1 MGAWHYHQQLT
12 IFSSKETTGKEE
24 NIKITQKYVSSLLSG
39 KNYKDENFPVSS
51 FLIDKNLKKIIR
63 VFYFYART
71 ADDIA
76 DHKSI
81 KKKEKLRI
89 LNFFDNCLKNKKQS
103 EISVV
108 NNLIS
113 YFNEYKFSKKYSR
126 DLLVAFKLDAT
137 KRRYKNWSEL
147 LYYCK
152 FSANPVGRFVI
163 NATYSQKKKKINERK
178 ILRASDMLCTA
189 LQIIN
194 HIQDCKEDFKNLDR
208 VYIPENLLKKH
219 KLNVN
224 ILMKDSSCQ
233 NFTRLKIEIISKVEN
248 LLKEIKE
255 SLQLIDIWKLKKE
268 TLIILNIAKRL
279 CFLLKINDPLKKK
292 IKLSSIDLIFCFIKG
307 IIWD

>member
-1 MGAWHYHQQLT
+1 MGAWHCHQQLI

-24 NIKITQKYVSSLLSG
+24 NIKITQKYISSLLSG

-51 FLIDKNLKKIIR
+51 FLIDKKLQKIIR

-76 DHKSI
+76 DHASI
-81 KKKEKLRI
+81 KRKEKLQI

-137 KRRYKNWSEL
+137 KKRYKDWSEL
-147 LYYCK
+147 LHYCK

-163 NATYSQKKKKINERK
+163 NTTYSQ
-178 ILRASDMLCTA
+178 MLS
-189 LQIIN
+189 LI
-194 HIQDCKEDFKNLDR
+194 HIWRCR
-208 VYIPENLLKKH
+208 RY
-219 KLNVN
+219 
-224 ILMKDSSCQ
+224 
-233 NFTRLKIEIISKVEN
+233 
-248 LLKEIKE
+248 
-255 SLQLIDIWKLKKE
+255 SLCRSRWS
-268 TLIILNIAKRL
+268 
-279 CFLLKINDPLKKK
+279 PYH
-292 IKLSSIDLIFCFIKG
+292 
-307 IIWD
+307 

>member
-1 MGAWHYHQQLT
+1 M
-12 IFSSKETTGKEE
+12 FSSKEITGKEE
-24 NIKITQKYVSSLLSG
+24 NIKITQKYVSSLSSG
-39 KNYKDENFPVSS
+39 KNYRDENFPVSS
-51 FLIDKNLKKIIR
+51 FLIDKKLKTIVR
-63 VFYFYART
+63 VFYFFART

-76 DHKSI
+76 DHASI

-113 YFNEYKFSKKYSR
+113 YFDEYKFSKKYSR

-137 KRRYKNWSEL
+137 KKRYKDWSEL

-163 NATYSQKKKKINERK
+163 NVSYSQKKKKIKERK
-178 ILRASDMLCTA
+178 ILHASDTLCTA

-194 HIQDCKEDFKNLDR
+194 HIQDCKDDFRNLDR
-208 VYIPENLLKKH
+208 VYIPENFLKKH
-219 KLNVN
+219 QLNVDV
-224 ILMKDSSCQ
+224 LMKKSSCP
-233 NFTRLKIEIISKVEN
+233 NFNKMKIEIISIVEN
-248 LLKEIKE
+248 LLKDIKE
-255 SLQLIDIWKLKKE
+255 NLKLIDIWKLKKE

-279 CFLLKINDPLKKK
+279 CFLLKIKDPLKKK

>member
-1 MGAWHYHQQLT
+1 MGAWHCHRQLT

-63 VFYFYART
+63 AFYFYART

-89 LNFFDNCLKNKKQS
+89 LNFFDNCLKNKKRS

-108 NNLIS
+108 NNLIT
-113 YFNEYKFSKKYSR
+113 YFNQYKFSKKYSR
-126 DLLVAFKLDAT
+126 DLLVAFKLDAK

-163 NATYSQKKKKINERK
+163 NATYNQKKKKSMKEK
-178 ILRASDMLCTA
+178 YYMPQILCAR
-189 LQIIN
+189 
-194 HIQDCKEDFKNLDR
+194 HFK
-208 VYIPENLLKKH
+208 
-219 KLNVN
+219 
-224 ILMKDSSCQ
+224 
-233 NFTRLKIEIISKVEN
+233 
-248 LLKEIKE
+248 
-255 SLQLIDIWKLKKE
+255 
-268 TLIILNIAKRL
+268 
-279 CFLLKINDPLKKK
+279 
-292 IKLSSIDLIFCFIKG
+292 
-307 IIWD
+307 

>member
-1 MGAWHYHQQLT
+1 
-12 IFSSKETTGKEE
+12 
-24 NIKITQKYVSSLLSG
+24 LSG
-39 KNYKDENFPVSS
+39 KDYKDENFPVSS
-51 FLIDKNLKKIIR
+51 FLIDKKLKKIVR

-76 DHKSI
+76 DHAFI

-89 LNFFDNCLKNKKQS
+89 LNFFDNCLKNKKRS

-108 NNLIS
+108 NKLIS
-113 YFNEYKFSKKYSR
+113 YFNKYKFSKKYAR
-126 DLLVAFKLDAT
+126 DLLVAFKMDVT
-137 KRRYKNWSEL
+137 KNRYEDWSEL
-147 LYYCK
+147 LHYCK

-163 NATYSQKKKKINERK
+163 NATYSQKKKKANKTLNLEK
-178 ILRASDMLCTA
+178 ILHASDSLCTA

-194 HIQDCKEDFKNLDR
+194 HMQDCKEDFKNLDR
-208 VYIPENLLKKH
+208 VYIPKNLFKKH

-224 ILMKDSSCQ
+224 ILMKNNSCQ
-233 NFTRLKIEIISKVEN
+233 NFSRLKIEIICKVEN
-248 LLKEIKE
+248 LLKDIKK

-279 CFLLKINDPLKKK
+279 CFLLKIKDPLKKK
-292 IKLSSIDLIFCFIKG
+292 IKLSTIDLLFCFIKG

>member
-1 MGAWHYHQQLT
+1 M
-12 IFSSKETTGKEE
+12 
-24 NIKITQKYVSSLLSG
+24 
-39 KNYKDENFPVSS
+39 
-51 FLIDKNLKKIIR
+51 
-63 VFYFYART
+63 
-71 ADDIA
+71 
-76 DHKSI
+76 
-81 KKKEKLRI
+81 
-89 LNFFDNCLKNKKQS
+89 
-103 EISVV
+103 
-108 NNLIS
+108 NNLIT
-113 YFNEYKFSKKYSR
+113 YFNQYKFSKKYSR

-219 KLNVN
+219 KLDVN

-233 NFTRLKIEIISKVEN
+233 NFTRLKIEVISKVEN

-279 CFLLKINDPLKKK
+279 CFLLKIKDPLKKK
-292 IKLSSIDLIFCFIKG
+292 IKLSSIDLLFCFIKG
-307 IIWD
+307 IICD

>member
-1 MGAWHYHQQLT
+1 M
-12 IFSSKETTGKEE
+12 
-24 NIKITQKYVSSLLSG
+24 IT
-39 KNYKDENFPVSS
+39 
-51 FLIDKNLKKIIR
+51 
-63 VFYFYART
+63 
-71 ADDIA
+71 
-76 DHKSI
+76 
-81 KKKEKLRI
+81 
-89 LNFFDNCLKNKKQS
+89 
-103 EISVV
+103 
-108 NNLIS
+108 
-113 YFNEYKFSKKYSR
+113 YFNQYKFSKKYSR

-178 ILRASDMLCTA
+178 ILHASDMLCTA

-224 ILMKDSSCQ
+224 ILMKGSSCQ

-248 LLKEIKE
+248 LLKEIKK

-279 CFLLKINDPLKKK
+279 CFLLKIKDPLKKK

>member
-1 MGAWHYHQQLT
+1 M
-12 IFSSKETTGKEE
+12 
-24 NIKITQKYVSSLLSG
+24 
-39 KNYKDENFPVSS
+39 
-51 FLIDKNLKKIIR
+51 R
-63 VFYFYART
+63 VFYFFART

-76 DHKSI
+76 DHASI

-126 DLLVAFKLDAT
+126 DLLVAFKLDAS
-137 KRRYKNWSEL
+137 KKRYKNWSEL

-178 ILRASDMLCTA
+178 ILHASDTLCTA

-194 HIQDCKEDFKNLDR
+194 HIQDCKDDFRNLDR
-208 VYIPENLLKKH
+208 VYIPENFLKKH
-219 KLNVN
+219 QLNVDV
-224 ILMKDSSCQ
+224 LMKKSSCP
-233 NFTRLKIEIISKVEN
+233 NFNKMKIEIISIVEN
-248 LLKEIKE
+248 LLKDIKE
-255 SLQLIDIWKLKKE
+255 NLKLIDIWKLKKE

-279 CFLLKINDPLKKK
+279 CFLLKIKDPLKKK

>member
-1 MGAWHYHQQLT
+1 M
-12 IFSSKETTGKEE
+12 
-24 NIKITQKYVSSLLSG
+24 
-39 KNYKDENFPVSS
+39 
-51 FLIDKNLKKIIR
+51 
-63 VFYFYART
+63 
-71 ADDIA
+71 
-76 DHKSI
+76 
-81 KKKEKLRI
+81 
-89 LNFFDNCLKNKKQS
+89 NFFDNCLKKKRRS

-113 YFNEYKFSKKYSR
+113 YFDEYKFSKKYSR

-163 NATYSQKKKKINERK
+163 NATYSQKKKKVNEIK
-178 ILRASDMLCTA
+178 ILHASDMLCTA

-194 HIQDCKEDFKNLDR
+194 HIQDCKDDFRNLDR
-208 VYIPENLLKKH
+208 VYIPENFLKKH
-219 KLNVN
+219 QLNAS
-224 ILMKDSSCQ
+224 ILTKKSSCQ
-233 NFTRLKIEIISKVEN
+233 NFNKMKIEIISEVEN
-248 LLKEIKE
+248 LLKDIKKN
-255 SLQLIDIWKLKKE
+255 LQLIDIWKLKKE

-279 CFLLKINDPLKKK
+279 CFLLKIEDPLKKK

>member
-1 MGAWHYHQQLT
+1 M
-12 IFSSKETTGKEE
+12 KETIGKEE

-39 KNYKDENFPVSS
+39 KDYKDENFPVSS
-51 FLIDKNLKKIIR
+51 FLIDKKLKKIVR

-76 DHKSI
+76 DHASI
-81 KKKEKLRI
+81 KKKEKLEI
-89 LNFFDNCLKNKKQS
+89 LNFFDSCLKNKKQS

-113 YFNEYKFSKKYSR
+113 YFDEYKFSKKYSR

-137 KRRYKNWSEL
+137 KKRYEDWSEL

-163 NATYSQKKKKINERK
+163 NATYSLKKQTLNKTFNHRK
-178 ILRASDMLCTA
+178 ILHASDSLCTA

-194 HIQDCKEDFKNLDR
+194 HMQDCKEDFKNLDR
-208 VYIPENLLKKH
+208 VYIPKNLLKKH

-224 ILMKDSSCQ
+224 ILMKNNSCQ
-233 NFTRLKIEIISKVEN
+233 NFSKLKIEIICKVEN

-255 SLQLIDIWKLKKE
+255 NLQLIDIWKLKKE

-279 CFLLKINDPLKKK
+279 CFLIKIRDPLKKK
-292 IKLSSIDLIFCFIKG
+292 IKLSTIDLIFCFIKG